1 MSDRAMSDKA
11 MSDRT
16 VSRMSSARGFTI
28 VEVVVAMTVLALLI
42 SLAAPM
48 YNSITASNRTRAAA
62 YSLVASLALA
72 RSEAVKR
79 NVTVSVSPA
88 GTGWQDGWEVE
99 TGGTTLSKN
108 QPAPQLVLSGPLAG
122 VNFQPNG
129 RLSTPG
135 FVLFTVSATTGYTRC
150 VVIDPGG
157 RATLNPG
164 ERNDGSCV

>member
-1 MSDRAMSDKA
+1 MSGP
-11 MSDRT
+11 
-16 VSRMSSARGFTI
+16 SRSRGFTI
-28 VEVVVAMTVLALLI
+28 IEMVIAITVLALMVT
-42 SLAAPM
+42 LAAPM
-48 YNSITASNRTRAAA
+48 YKSITETNRTRAAA

-79 NVTVSVSPA
+79 NAAVSVLPL
-88 GTGWQDGWEVE
+88 GVGWQDGWEVE
-99 TGGTTLSKN
+99 AGGTTLSKN
-108 QPAPQLVLSGPLAG
+108 EPAPHLVLSGPMAG
-122 VNFQPNG
+122 VSYQPNG

-135 FVLFTVSATTGYTRC
+135 FVLFTVSATSGYTRC

>member
-1 MSDRAMSDKA
+1 MSGPSN
-11 MSDRT
+11 T
-16 VSRMSSARGFTI
+16 RGFTI
-28 VEVVVAMTVLALLI
+28 IELVIAISVLALMVT
-42 SLAAPM
+42 LAAPM
-48 YNSITASNRTRAAA
+48 YKSMTATNRTRAAA

-79 NVTVSVSPA
+79 NAAVSVLPL

-99 TGGTTLSKN
+99 AGGNTLSKN
-108 QPAPQLVLSGPLAG
+108 EPAPHLVLSGPMSG
-122 VNFQPNG
+122 VSYQPNG

-135 FVLFTVSATTGYTRC
+135 FVLFTVSATSGYTRC

-164 ERNDGSCV
+164 ERNDGTCA

>member
-1 MSDRAMSDKA
+1 MSGKPN
-11 MSDRT
+11 
-16 VSRMSSARGFTI
+16 ARGFTI
-28 VEVVVAMTVLALLI
+28 IEIVVTISVLALLI

-48 YNSITASNRTRAAA
+48 YNSITANNRTRAAA
-62 YSLVASLALA
+62 YSLVASLSLA

-79 NVTVSVSPA
+79 NTTVSVAPMGS
-88 GTGWQDGWEVE
+88 GWQDGWEVA
-99 TGGTTLSKN
+99 TGGMTLSKN
-108 QPAPQLVLSGPLAG
+108 EPAPHLVLSGPLAG
-122 VNFQPNG
+122 VSYQPNG

-157 RATLNPG
+157 RATLNSG

>member
-1 MSDRAMSDKA
+1 MSCASNN
-11 MSDRT
+11 
-16 VSRMSSARGFTI
+16 RGFTI
-28 VEVVVAMTVLALLI
+28 IEVIVAVTVLAVMV

-48 YNSITASNRTRAAA
+48 YTSMTATNRTRAAA

-79 NVTVSVSPA
+79 NAAVSVLPVA
-88 GTGWQDGWEVE
+88 LGWQNGWKVE
-99 TGGTTLSKN
+99 TGGSTLSKN
-108 QPAPQLVLSGPLAG
+108 EPAPHLVLSGPSAG
-122 VNFQPNG
+122 VSYQPNG

>member
-1 MSDRAMSDKA
+1 
-11 MSDRT
+11 
-16 VSRMSSARGFTI
+16 MSSAPNTRGFTI
-28 VEVVVAMTVLALLI
+28 VEVVVAITVLALMI
-42 SLAAPM
+42 TLAAPM
-48 YNSITASNRTRAAA
+48 YTSFTATNRTRAAA

-79 NVTVSVSPA
+79 NATVSVFPL

-108 QPAPQLVLSGPLAG
+108 EPAPHLVLSGPLAG
-122 VNFQPNG
+122 VSYQPNG
-129 RLSTPG
+129 RLSAPG
-135 FVLFTVSATTGYTRC
+135 IVLFTVSADTGYTRC

-164 ERNDGSCV
+164 ERNDGSCA